1 MDILLIYEHIFI
13 YWEITMTKVRKDKTA
28 VCEVLCIH
36 ERKVAS
42 ARQGMKADSTL
53 FKLAA
58 TFKVLGDPT
67 RTKIISALLQE
78 ELCVCDLASLIGISQ
93 SAISHQLRVLR
104 NMNLVKYR
112 KDGRIAYYSLDD
124 DHISSILTAGL
135 KHVEE

>member
-1 MDILLIYEHIFI
+1 MKR
-13 YWEITMTKVRKDKTA
+13 TKKDNSA
-28 VCEVLCIH
+28 ICEVLCIN

-42 ARQGMKADSTL
+42 ARQAMKPDETL
-53 FKLAA
+53 YKLAA

-67 RTKIISALLQE
+67 RTKVISALLQE

-124 DHISSILTAGL
+124 DHISSILMAGL

>member
-1 MDILLIYEHIFI
+1 MKSEATLL
-13 YWEITMTKVRKDKTA
+13 R
-28 VCEVLCIH
+28 
-36 ERKVAS
+36 
-42 ARQGMKADSTL
+42 
-53 FKLAA
+53 LAA
-58 TFKVLGDPT
+58 SFKVLGDPT

-78 ELCVCDLASLIGISQ
+78 ELCVCDLAALIGISQ

-104 NMNLVKYR
+104 NTNLVKYR

>member
-1 MDILLIYEHIFI
+1 MKRVE
-13 YWEITMTKVRKDKTA
+13 KDKSA
-28 VCEVLCIH
+28 VCDVFCIN

-42 ARQGMKADSTL
+42 VRQAMKPDETL

-58 TFKVLGDPT
+58 IFKILGDPT
-67 RTKIISALLQE
+67 RTKVIYALLQE
-78 ELCVCDLASLIGISQ
+78 ELCVCDLASLIDISQ

-124 DHISSILTAGL
+124 DHINSILTAGL

>member
-1 MDILLIYEHIFI
+1 
-13 YWEITMTKVRKDKTA
+13 MTKVKKDKRA
-28 VCEVLCIH
+28 VCEVMCIND
-36 ERKVAS
+36 RKVA
-42 ARQGMKADSTL
+42 AAKRAMKPNATL
-53 FKLAA
+53 LKLAA

-93 SAISHQLRVLR
+93 SAISHQLRILR

>member
-1 MDILLIYEHIFI
+1 MKKKHKESLCD
-13 YWEITMTKVRKDKTA
+13 
-28 VCEVLCIH
+28 VLCIN

-42 ARQGMKADSTL
+42 VRKAMKPDNTL

-58 TFKVLGDPT
+58 VFKVLGDPT

-78 ELCVCDLASLIGISQ
+78 ELCVCDLTALVGTSQ
-93 SAISHQLRVLR
+93 SATSHQLRVLR

-112 KDGRIAYYSLDD
+112 KDGRVAYYSLDD
-124 DHISSILTAGL
+124 DHISSILMAGL

>member
-1 MDILLIYEHIFI
+1 MKRIKKENS
-13 YWEITMTKVRKDKTA
+13 A
-28 VCEVLCIH
+28 VCEALCIH

-42 ARQGMKADSTL
+42 ARQTMKPDATL

-67 RTKIISALLQE
+67 RTKMISALLQE

-135 KHVEE
+135 RHVEE

>member
-1 MDILLIYEHIFI
+1 MYREMN
-13 YWEITMTKVRKDKTA
+13 MTVVRKDKDA
-28 VCEVLCIH
+28 VCEVLCIN

-42 ARQGMKADSTL
+42 ARKAMKSDATHL
-53 FKLAA
+53 KLAE

-78 ELCVCDLASLIGISQ
+78 ELCVCDLASLTGMSQ

-104 NMNLVKYR
+104 NMNLVTYR
-112 KDGRIAYYSLDD
+112 KDGRIAYYTLDD

>member
-1 MDILLIYEHIFI
+1 MI
-13 YWEITMTKVRKDKTA
+13 KVRNDKRP
-28 VCEVLCIH
+28 VCEVLCIN

-42 ARQGMKADSTL
+42 ARRTMKPDATL
-53 FKLAA
+53 LKLAA

-78 ELCVCDLASLIGISQ
+78 ELCVCDLASLIGLSQ

-124 DHISSILTAGL
+124 DHINAILTAGL

>member
-1 MDILLIYEHIFI
+1 MKKEKKNKESLCD
-13 YWEITMTKVRKDKTA
+13 
-28 VCEVLCIH
+28 VLCIN

-42 ARQGMKADSTL
+42 VRKAMKPDNTL

-58 TFKVLGDPT
+58 VFKVLGDPT

-78 ELCVCDLASLIGISQ
+78 ELCVCDLTALVGTSQ

-112 KDGRIAYYSLDD
+112 KDGRVAYYSLDD
-124 DHISSILTAGL
+124 DHISSILMAGL

>member
-1 MDILLIYEHIFI
+1 MHWGIE
-13 YWEITMTKVRKDKTA
+13 MKKVEKDKRA
-28 VCEVLCIH
+28 VCEVLCIND
-36 ERKVAS
+36 RKVAS
-42 ARQGMKADSTL
+42 AKQAMKPDETL

-124 DHISSILTAGL
+124 HHISSILTAGL

>member
-1 MDILLIYEHIFI
+1 
-13 YWEITMTKVRKDKTA
+13 MTKVKKDKRA
-28 VCEVLCIH
+28 VCEVLCIND
-36 ERKVAS
+36 RKVA
-42 ARQGMKADSTL
+42 AAKRAMKPNATL
-53 FKLAA
+53 LKLAA

-93 SAISHQLRVLR
+93 SAISHQLRILR

>member
-1 MDILLIYEHIFI
+1 M
-13 YWEITMTKVRKDKTA
+13 
-28 VCEVLCIH
+28 CID

-42 ARQGMKADSTL
+42 ARRAMKPDATL

-58 TFKVLGDPT
+58 SFKVLGDPT

>member
-1 MDILLIYEHIFI
+1 MKQEQ
-13 YWEITMTKVRKDKTA
+13 KDREA
-28 VCEVLCIH
+28 VCEVLCIN

-42 ARQGMKADSTL
+42 ARLAMKPDATL

-58 TFKVLGDPT
+58 IFKVLGDPT

-78 ELCVCDLASLIGISQ
+78 ELCVCDLASLIGHSQ

-104 NMNLVKYR
+104 NMNLVRYR

-124 DHISSILTAGL
+124 DHISAILTAGL
-135 KHVEE
+135 KHAEG

>member
-1 MDILLIYEHIFI
+1 MMKREKKNKED
-13 YWEITMTKVRKDKTA
+13 
-28 VCEVLCIH
+28 VCEILCIND
-36 ERKVAS
+36 RKVAA
-42 ARQGMKADSTL
+42 ARKAMKSDATL

-58 TFKVLGDPT
+58 IFKVLGDPT

-78 ELCVCDLASLIGISQ
+78 ELCVCDLSTLIGTSQ

-104 NMNLVKYR
+104 NMDLVKYR

>member
-1 MDILLIYEHIFI
+1 M
-13 YWEITMTKVRKDKTA
+13 YWEIIMTKVQKVKRA
-28 VCEVLCIH
+28 VCEVLCINQ
-36 ERKVAS
+36 RKVAS
-42 ARQGMKADSTL
+42 ARRAMKPDATL
-53 FKLAA
+53 LKLAVS
-58 TFKVLGDPT
+58 FKVLGDAT

-78 ELCVCDLASLIGISQ
+78 ELCVCDLASLIGLSH

>member
-1 MDILLIYEHIFI
+1 M
-13 YWEITMTKVRKDKTA
+13 KRSQKDNSA
-28 VCEVLCIH
+28 ICEVLCIN

-42 ARQGMKADSTL
+42 ARRAMKPDATL

-67 RTKIISALLQE
+67 RTKVISALLQE

-112 KDGRIAYYSLDD
+112 KDGRIAFYSLDD

-135 KHVEE
+135 KHAEE

>member
-1 MDILLIYEHIFI
+1 MKR
-13 YWEITMTKVRKDKTA
+13 TKKDNSA
-28 VCEVLCIH
+28 ICEVLCIN

-42 ARQGMKADSTL
+42 ARQAMKPDETF
-53 FKLAA
+53 FKLSAI
-58 TFKVLGDPT
+58 FKVLGDPT

-78 ELCVCDLASLIGISQ
+78 ELCVCDLSTLIGLSQ

-124 DHISSILTAGL
+124 DHINSILTAGL

>member
-1 MDILLIYEHIFI
+1 MKR
-13 YWEITMTKVRKDKTA
+13 TKKDNSS
-28 VCEVLCIH
+28 VCEILCIN

-42 ARQGMKADSTL
+42 ARQAMKPDETL
-53 FKLAA
+53 YKLAA

>member
-1 MDILLIYEHIFI
+1 MKR
-13 YWEITMTKVRKDKTA
+13 TKKDNSA
-28 VCEVLCIH
+28 ICEVLCINK
-36 ERKVAS
+36 RKVAS
-42 ARQGMKADSTL
+42 ARRAMKPDVTL

-135 KHVEE
+135 KHAEE